1 MVLTACGTGEKT
13 IPVVKG
19 EVDSP
24 DMDKA
29 IRLDGEWL
37 FFPGVYFD
45 PGSGESAQQVPASI
59 FLPVPG
65 VWNSSN
71 PFRGKGTYQVWI
83 RNLVPGRL
91 YAFQFKGVNS
101 QADFWIDDALIG
113 TWGAEGLDFT
123 PHTFWFTPENDR
135 ACLTVAVENPTLAY
149 GGIWMPVWFGTAAS
163 IEKATTRDRLL
174 VFFVFGAIIMM
185 GLYHLALFIYRSFDQ
200 STLFFG
206 LFCLLIALKSGV
218 SGEQVLGVAFPV
230 FSGSGGLRL
239 SYIAT
244 ILLPIVFIL
253 YLNIMFPRK
262 RKGYIL
268 YGLAI
273 LGGVHAI
280 VSLFFPL
287 HIIQGWFLPYQI
299 SILLAGIYVA
309 VVLAIEIARKA
320 PGSVLMM
327 GGFILIFVSVINDI
341 LHDNKIINTFYSLDL
356 GLFFFLFNQAL
367 IMGKLYAGN
376 FRQVQDLNATLE
388 SRVQDRTKALEELS
402 RMDHLTGLI
411 NRRYF
416 WTLLN
421 QEWERWV
428 RYGQEFCVVMVDLDH
443 FKEINDTWGHSAGDD
458 VLKTLSELLQG
469 NVRKT
474 DSISR
479 YGGEEFCLILPG
491 ITAPAAF
498 ILMEKIRT
506 TVESTPLLAK
516 PVPVHRTFSFGI
528 AQASRHESPDALLD
542 AADKLMYQA
551 KQAGRNRGFAES

>member
-1 MVLTACGTGEKT
+1 
-13 IPVVKG
+13 
-19 EVDSP
+19 
-24 DMDKA
+24 
-29 IRLDGEWL
+29 
-37 FFPGVYFD
+37 
-45 PGSGESAQQVPASI
+45 
-59 FLPVPG
+59 
-65 VWNSSN
+65 
-71 PFRGKGTYQVWI
+71 
-83 RNLVPGRL
+83 
-91 YAFQFKGVNS
+91 
-101 QADFWIDDALIG
+101 
-113 TWGAEGLDFT
+113 
-123 PHTFWFTPENDR
+123 
-135 ACLTVAVENPTLAY
+135 
-149 GGIWMPVWFGTAAS
+149 
-163 IEKATTRDRLL
+163 
-174 VFFVFGAIIMM
+174 
-185 GLYHLALFIYRSFDQ
+185 
-200 STLFFG
+200 
-206 LFCLLIALKSGV
+206 
-218 SGEQVLGVAFPV
+218 
-230 FSGSGGLRL
+230 
-239 SYIAT
+239 
-244 ILLPIVFIL
+244 
-253 YLNIMFPRK
+253 MFPRK

-273 LGGVHAI
+273 LGGVHGI

-287 HIIQGWFLPYQI
+287 HIIQGWFFPYQI
-299 SILLAGIYVA
+299 SILLAGIYVV

-458 VLKTLSELLQG
+458 ALKTLSELLQG